1 VELILSIGN
10 TFAMLPLSI
19 LIAVIFLLLSTIH
32 FYWAMGGKWGMGAV
46 VPITETGNKTFTP
59 SALASVV
66 VGVGLLLFGLI
77 QFGLTTTFFNT
88 IDFRIFKYSNFFIAL
103 IFLVRA
109 IGDFKYAGFFK
120 KIKGTS
126 FAKNDSRFYSP
137 LCLFL
142 SCSTSWLAFQF

>member
-1 VELILSIGN
+1 MLFLSIFIAIIF
-10 TFAMLPLSI
+10 FALSG
-19 LIAVIFLLLSTIH
+19 IH
-32 FYWAMGGKWGMGAV
+32 FYWVAGGKWGVDVAI
-46 VPITETGNKTFTP
+46 PITVAGNKTFTP
-59 SALASVV
+59 SSLASTVV
-66 VGVGLLLFGLI
+66 AAGLLLFGLI
-77 QFGLTTTFFNT
+77 QFGLTTTIFNT

>member
-1 VELILSIGN
+1 
-10 TFAMLPLSI
+10 MLLLSI
-19 LIAVIFLLLSTIH
+19 LLTLIFFTLSSIH
-32 FYWAMGGKWGMGAV
+32 FYWAAGGKWGMGAV

-59 SALASVV
+59 SSLASIV

-77 QFGLTTTFFNT
+77 QFGITTTIFSA
-88 IDFRIFKYSNFFIAL
+88 IDFWVFKYGNFFIAFV
-103 IFLVRA
+103 FLARA

-120 KIKGTS
+120 KVKGTP

-142 SCSTSWLAFQF
+142 SVSTSWLAFQF